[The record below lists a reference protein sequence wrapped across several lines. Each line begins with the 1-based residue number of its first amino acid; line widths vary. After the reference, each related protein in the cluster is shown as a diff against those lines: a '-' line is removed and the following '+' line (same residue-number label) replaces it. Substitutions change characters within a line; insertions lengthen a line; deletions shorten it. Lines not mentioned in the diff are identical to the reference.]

1 MKLVIEG
8 CKDWDFE
15 YELIK
20 ASRFYAQTLL
30 SSRLIPHIS
39 IVIRMKT
46 TIKDLGN
53 CSIAYYNDWYKARDF
68 EIELRRH
75 RSLKSTLHTLA
86 HEFVHIKQFAKGEL
100 NVDHTRWRGER
111 FDSEDIDYNDLPWEI
126 EATSLEPILYTMYK
140 DKGSAYKL

>member
-20 ASRFYAQTLL
+20 ASHFYAQTLL
-30 SSRLIPHIS
+30 SAQLYPHIS
-39 IVIRMKT
+39 IVVKMKT
-46 TIKDLGN
+46 KITDLGN

-75 RSLKSTLHTLA
+75 RSLKSTLQTLA

-100 NVDHTRWRGER
+100 NVDHTRWRGEK
-111 FDSEDIDYNDLPWEI
+111 FDSAACDYNDLPWEV
-126 EATSLEPILYTMYK
+126 EATSLEPILYHLYV
-140 DKGSAYKL
+140 DKRL